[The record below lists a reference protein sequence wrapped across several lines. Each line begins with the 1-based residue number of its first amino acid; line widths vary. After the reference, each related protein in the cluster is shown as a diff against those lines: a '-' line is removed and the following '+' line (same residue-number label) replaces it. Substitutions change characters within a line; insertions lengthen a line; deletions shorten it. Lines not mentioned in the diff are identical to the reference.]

1 VPKGGAT
8 SPVPEQRPDRK
19 ACSLNTVY
27 HSPPPEPTDSFT
39 VFSDWG
45 RAERRRHHP
54 VTRSRG
60 QTGKAYSS
68 QVLTVTN
75 PMNIASRLIDG
86 NAHGY
91 AVGIYKSHE
100 ISWYYRGRRTTYLGL
115 ISLSGC
121 QPPRHIATRLIDGN
135 VRIQKRLA
143 QVRSSIKLV
152 KCPVTCHAG
161 SRGVMSRSQF
171 TWDFPS
177 PNSAVGLLPPSGA
190 LTFKYGPILRPSSI
204 STDVYPSRNARTCTG
219 RTPRSSST
227 QVRLPDSPAS
237 LSCAEVA

>member
-1 VPKGGAT
+1 MRSRNSGGVHGIPQKPQTCSPCCRTGDVPKGGAT

-27 HSPPPEPTDSFT
+27 HRPPPEPTDSFT

-54 VTRSRG
+54 VPME
-60 QTGKAYSS
+60 QMPEGKAYSS
-68 QVLTVTN
+68 QVLAVMN
-75 PMNIASRLIDG
+75 PMNVASRLIDG

-177 PNSAVGLLPPSGA
+177 PNSAVGLLPPISPA
-190 LTFKYGPILRPSSI
+190 L
-204 STDVYPSRNARTCTG
+204 
-219 RTPRSSST
+219 PRSPPSLMGDLHGLLSSE
-227 QVRLPDSPAS
+227 AKN
-237 LSCAEVA
+237 